1 MMYCFYF
8 SFLYNFFKFSCF
20 FRKVQEYS
28 PSEAA
33 KVYEKAVS
41 SRRNM
46 LMFNP
51 HSALQELRPETAQK
65 RDTVNGHIEMANQI
79 VAFRNMLLSLDRD
92 NGDEHNGTDSTG
104 FMETV
109 LSKDTNNTITE
120 DEDQDMHMTES
131 ISDTTNL
138 NEVDARSA

>member
-1 MMYCFYF
+1 MIKIISYF
-8 SFLYNFFKFSCF
+8 LFLLLCRFVKISSF

-79 VAFRNMLLSLDRD
+79 VAVSL
-92 NGDEHNGTDSTG
+92 
-104 FMETV
+104 
-109 LSKDTNNTITE
+109 
-120 DEDQDMHMTES
+120 
-131 ISDTTNL
+131 
-138 NEVDARSA
+138 